1 MTSQSGI
8 RFTPS
13 QQKAAGHREG
23 NMVVLA
29 SAGSGK
35 TASLTQRCVEILLD
49 TENPCS
55 VDQLLVVTF
64 TNEAAGEM
72 RSRIGREM
80 RRQSRQITD
89 PQNRRHAQRQVN
101 LLDAAKIMTLHAF
114 CHSLVRHNFVIC
126 GVDPAMTMLDELEM
140 GLMLRDAVQE
150 TVRIYAVDR
159 RPAAQTF
166 IDFYTFTC
174 GARTDSLLKAIKP
187 LLDQIDNSPDPDA
200 YITKAL
206 AMQSQGQSSLKTRW
220 AHIRERILAHVDM
233 LQHNIDTLRGFR
245 HGNIMTGNLL
255 ILQDRLSNVC
265 KVIEEGDERQL
276 NHLAALTPPVLKKVF
291 SPKGVTAAEKEE
303 FERLKEY
310 HYAAIKKGT
319 TEFLDAL
326 PATLRYSEQ
335 SCLEEESKYAVGIIE
350 FVRDARQCYGLMKA
364 RRHVLDFS
372 DLEHKVLAALRDES
386 NGLLADLRAGIK
398 HVMVDEYQDINPVQ
412 EAIINMLSGDGATD
426 VDDAESTGRSRFMVG
441 DVLQSIYG
449 FRGAA
454 PHLLYAH
461 HQKAMGKPG
470 GGGHVEMQENF
481 RTAPDLLRAINAVL
495 LPVLNQADAIV
506 AAPPDAPP
514 MSKADPTAHKGGS
527 QQGDASKGPAQ
538 GGEDS
543 QMMRLG
549 SLPLPVPAREHPSSL
564 GMEGGAYTLRL
575 TIVAGGP
582 SDNGHDDGSNDTSI
596 SSAGNSDGE
605 SLTAVAAEA
614 RQVGRAI
621 REIIAGGGMVHGGDG
636 LRPLQYSDIVIL
648 MRAPRTAAPAY
659 VRELRAMGIAAHA
672 QLSGGFL
679 ESPSVLETL
688 SLLRVLDNPRQDI
701 DLASTLVGIY
711 GCVTLN
717 ELQTLQ
723 LAADNPYTPLH
734 EIAEKVAE
742 GAAGNNADRVPADL
756 RRRVANH
763 MERLKRWR
771 QVLRN
776 RGIAGGMMTIFED
789 AAVRPVLSGRRDGG
803 TELANLEL
811 LLARAAQFAED
822 GARGIGRF
830 LKFCDLLA
838 ETDEDMAAAPVETG
852 NGIRIMSVHASKGLE
867 FPVVMLVGLG
877 KKINA
882 RSASADIL
890 ADRDSHVAVKWIS
903 GTDRARIQTGR
914 HDVAADLLCR
924 QILHEEVRL
933 LYVAMT
939 RARDHLMLFGSARS
953 EKQLERYG
961 IWSADPSLAAS
972 ALRTKLSSICMLDI
986 MAPIMLALPRGSG
999 IDVRICNTN
1008 EIASPAEMILPQA
1021 EILPAP
1027 PIPVD
1032 DHGQQ
1037 LSEICRRIEFE
1048 YPYRTEVPAAV
1059 SVSRLKAMQLQSV
1072 NTPSATVIAEAV
1084 MEDDAVNDALIR
1096 GLAVHAFLQ
1105 TVDVHALAKAAG
1117 DADAPTAIR
1126 RLIHDL
1132 VAAGALDPAAADQI
1146 DLDAMIWFAASDV
1159 FRVML
1164 AAASNNGLYRE
1175 QAVTWKMP
1183 AEIVAEK
1190 LDLTVTT
1197 SSGTSAAV
1205 VGRSAAETGDTVM
1218 IRGIIDV
1225 LIYQQGRP
1233 VIIDYKTD
1241 RTESVDNRLPAYREQ
1256 VDLYARAVEQLLG
1269 KPVDEAWLVFLSA
1282 RRIEPAIHGK
1292 R

>member
-8 RFTPS
+8 RFTLS

-23 NMVVLA
+23 KMVVLA

-49 TENPCS
+49 IENPCA
-55 VDQLLVVTF
+55 VDQLLIVTF

-72 RSRIGREM
+72 RRRIGREM

-89 PQNRRHAQRQVN
+89 PAKRRHAQRQVN
-101 LLDAAKIMTLHAF
+101 LLDAAMIMTLHAF

-150 TVRIYAVDR
+150 TVRIYADDR
-159 RPAAQTF
+159 RPTAQTF

-174 GARTDSLLKAIKP
+174 GARAESLLKAIKP

-200 YITKAL
+200 YIAKAL
-206 AMQSQGQSSLKTRW
+206 AMQSQEQSSLKTRW
-220 AHIRERILAHVDM
+220 AYIRERLLAHVDI
-233 LQHNIDTLRGFR
+233 LQHSIDALRGFR

-255 ILQDRLSNVC
+255 ILQDRLSDIY
-265 KVIEEGDERQL
+265 KAIEEGDEKRLNQL
-276 NHLAALTPPVLKKVF
+276 AGLEAPETKRVP
-291 SPKGVTAAEKEE
+291 SPKGAAEKDE
-303 FERLKEY
+303 FDRVKK
-310 HYAAIKKGT
+310 HYYLAVKSGT
-319 TEFLDAL
+319 TTFLKAL
-326 PATLRYSEQ
+326 PATLRSSEQ
-335 SCLEEESKYAVGIIE
+335 SCLEEELKYAAGIIE
-350 FVRDARQCYGLMKA
+350 FVRDTRQCYGRMKA
-364 RRHVLDFS
+364 QRHVLDFS
-372 DLEHKVLAALRDES
+372 DLEHKVLAALRDTS
-386 NGLLADLRAGIK
+386 NGLLAGLRAGIK

-426 VDDAESTGRSRFMVG
+426 VENAESASRSRFMVG

-454 PHLLYAH
+454 PDLLYAH
-461 HQKAMGKPG
+461 HQKARGKSG

-481 RTAPDLLRAINAVL
+481 RTAPELLRAINAVL

-506 AAPPDAPP
+506 AAPPDAPL
-514 MSKADPTAHKGGS
+514 MSKADPAARKGGL
-527 QQGDASKGPAQ
+527 QPRDASTGPEH

-543 QMMRLG
+543 PMMRLG
-549 SLPLPVPAREHPSSL
+549 SLPLPVPARAHPSSL

-575 TIVAGGP
+575 TIVAGGS
-582 SDNGHDDGSNDTSI
+582 SDNGHDDGSNDASI
-596 SSAGNSDGE
+596 SSAGDSSDGE
-605 SLTAVAAEA
+605 SLSTVAAEA
-614 RQVGRAI
+614 RQVGEAI
-621 REIIAGGGMVHGGDG
+621 REIIAGGGMVHEGDG
-636 LRPLQYSDIVIL
+636 RRPLQYSDIVIL
-648 MRAPRTAAPAY
+648 MRSPRTAAPVY
-659 VRELRAMGIAAHA
+659 VRELRGMGIAAHA

-711 GCVTLN
+711 GCITLN

-734 EIAEKVAE
+734 EIVERVAE
-742 GAAGNNADRVPADL
+742 RAAGNNADRVPADL

-776 RGIAGGMMTIFED
+776 RGIAGGMITILED

-811 LLARAAQFAED
+811 LMARAAQFAED

-830 LKFCDLLA
+830 LKFCDTLA

-852 NGIRIMSVHASKGLE
+852 NSVRIMSVHASKGLE

-890 ADRDSHVAVKWIS
+890 ADRDSHVAVKWVS
-903 GTDRARIQTGR
+903 GADRMRIQTGR
-914 HDVAADLLCR
+914 YDRAADLLCR

-939 RARDHLMLFGSARS
+939 RARDHLMLFGSAGS
-953 EKQLERYG
+953 ERQLERYG

-972 ALRTKLSSICMLDI
+972 SLRTKLSSISMVDI
-986 MAPIMLALPRGSG
+986 MAPIMLSLPRGSG
-999 IDVRICNTN
+999 IDVRICNAN
-1008 EIASPAEMILPQA
+1008 EIASPAETILPKA
-1021 EILPAP
+1021 EVLPAP
-1027 PIPVD
+1027 PIPID
-1032 DHGQQ
+1032 DHAQQ
-1037 LSEICRRIEFE
+1037 LSEPCRRIEFE
-1048 YPYRTEVPAAV
+1048 YPYRTDVPAAV
-1059 SVSRLKAMQLQSV
+1059 SVSRLKAMQLQSA
-1072 NTPSATVIAEAV
+1072 NTASAISIAEAV
-1084 MEDDAVNDALIR
+1084 MGDDDANDALIR

-1126 RLIHDL
+1126 RLIDDL
-1132 VAAGALDPAAADQI
+1132 IAAGALDPAAADQI
-1146 DLDAMIWFAASDV
+1146 DLDAMIWFAASDI
-1159 FRVML
+1159 FRMML

-1183 AEIVAEK
+1183 SETVAEK
-1190 LDLTVTT
+1190 LGLAAAT
-1197 SSGTSAAV
+1197 SLGTSVAV
-1205 VGRSAAETGDTVM
+1205 GGRPAAEQGDSVM

-1225 LIYQQGRP
+1225 LIYQHGRP

-1241 RTESVDNRLPAYREQ
+1241 RTESVDNRLPGYCEQ
-1256 VDLYARAVEQLLG
+1256 VALYAHAVEQLLG

-1282 RRIEPAIHGK
+1282 RRIERAILGK
-1292 R
+1292 C

>member
-13 QQKAAGHREG
+13 QQKAARHRDG
-23 NMVVLA
+23 TMVVLA

-49 TENPCS
+49 TENPCA

-72 RSRIGREM
+72 RSRIGQEM

-89 PQNRRHAQRQVN
+89 PLKQRHAQRQVN
-101 LLDAAKIMTLHAF
+101 LIDAAKIMTLHAF

-140 GLMLRDAVQE
+140 GLMLRDAVLE
-150 TVRIYAVDR
+150 TVRLYAQDR

-174 GARTDSLLKAIKP
+174 GARVDSLLKAIKP
-187 LLDQIDNSPDPDA
+187 LLDQINNSPDPDA

-206 AMQSQGQSSLKTRW
+206 ALQSQQQSPPKARW
-220 AHIRERILAHVDM
+220 AHLREQLLAHVDF
-233 LQHNIDTLRGFR
+233 LQHSIDALGGFR

-255 ILQDRLSNVC
+255 VLQDRLSDIF
-265 KVIEEGDERQL
+265 KAIEEGDEGRL
-276 NHLAALTPPVLKKVF
+276 NQLAALGAPETKRVP
-291 SPKGVTAAEKEE
+291 SPRGAAAAEKEE
-303 FERLKEY
+303 FDRLKGH
-310 HYAAIKKGT
+310 HYDTIKEAATKFIK
-319 TEFLDAL
+319 AL

-335 SCLEEESKYAVGIIE
+335 SRLEEESKYAVGIIE
-350 FVRDARQCYGLMKA
+350 FARDARQCYGRMKA
-364 RRHVLDFS
+364 QRHVLDFS

-386 NGLLADLRAGIK
+386 NGLLAGLQVEIK

-412 EAIINMLSGDGATD
+412 EAIINLLSGDGSAGVTD
-426 VDDAESTGRSRFMVG
+426 ADSGGRSRFMVG

-461 HQKAMGKPG
+461 HQKAMGKSG
-470 GGGHVEMQENF
+470 RGGHVEMQENF

-506 AAPPDAPP
+506 AAPPDAPQI
-514 MSKADPTAHKGGS
+514 SKADSAASRGGA
-527 QQGDASKGPAQ
+527 QQGDASKSPEH

-564 GMEGGAYTLRL
+564 GIEEGTYTLRL
-575 TIVAGGP
+575 TIVAGGS
-582 SDNGHDDGSNDTSI
+582 SDNGHHDGASEVQN
-596 SSAGNSDGE
+596 SSGGDSDGE
-605 SLTAVAAEA
+605 SLRTVEAEA
-614 RQVGRAI
+614 RHVGRAI
-621 REIIAGGGMVHGGDG
+621 REIIAGGGMVHASEGP
-636 LRPLQYSDIVIL
+636 RPLRYSDIVIL
-648 MRAPRTAAPAY
+648 MRAPRTAAPTY

-679 ESPSVLETL
+679 ESPCVLETL

-711 GCVTLN
+711 GCMTLN

-723 LAADNPYTPLH
+723 LAADNPYMPLH
-734 EIAEKVAE
+734 EILEKMVE
-742 GAAGNNADRVPADL
+742 GSAGNNADRVPADL
-756 RRRVANH
+756 RRRIANH
-763 MERLKRWR
+763 MERLNRWR

-776 RGIAGGMMTIFED
+776 RGIAGGMMAIFED

-811 LLARAAQFAED
+811 LMARAAQFAED

-830 LKFCDLLA
+830 LEFCDMLS
-838 ETDEDMAAAPVETG
+838 ETDEDMAAALVETG
-852 NGIRIMSVHASKGLE
+852 NSVRIMSVHASKGLE

-877 KKINA
+877 KQLNA
-882 RSASADIL
+882 RSASADVL
-890 ADRDSHVAVKWIS
+890 ADRDSHVAVKWVS
-903 GTDRARIQTGR
+903 GTDRLRIQTGR
-914 HDVAADLLCR
+914 YDAAADRLCR

-939 RARDHLMLFGSARS
+939 RARDHLMLFGALKSD
-953 EKQLERYG
+953 KKINQYG
-961 IWSADPSLAAS
+961 VWSADPASAAS
-972 ALRTKLSSICMLDI
+972 ALRTKLSSISMLDI
-986 MAPIMLALPRGSG
+986 MAPIMLSLPQESG
-999 IDVRICNTN
+999 VDVRICAAD
-1008 EIASPAEMILPQA
+1008 EKALPPDPILPQA
-1021 EILPAP
+1021 EVLTASA
-1027 PIPVD
+1027 IPVD
-1032 DHGQQ
+1032 DQGQQ

-1048 YPYRTEVPAAV
+1048 YPHRTDIPAAV
-1059 SVSRLKAMQLQSV
+1059 SVSRLKSMQLQSA
-1072 NTPSATVIAEAV
+1072 NPPPATVITGAV
-1084 MEDDAVNDALIR
+1084 MDDDAANDALSR

-1105 TVDVHALAKAAG
+1105 MVDLHALAKAAL
-1117 DADAPTAIR
+1117 DADAPASIR
-1126 RLIHDL
+1126 RLIRDL
-1132 VAAGALDPAAADQI
+1132 IATGALDPAAEDQI
-1146 DLDAMIWFAASDV
+1146 DLDVMIWFATSDV
-1159 FRVML
+1159 FRMML

-1183 AEIVAEK
+1183 AETVAEK
-1190 LDLTVTT
+1190 LGLAAPTSPGNHGVAGGHPAAKTT
-1197 SSGTSAAV
+1197 
-1205 VGRSAAETGDTVM
+1205 DTVM

-1225 LIYQQGRP
+1225 LIYQHGRP
-1233 VIIDYKTD
+1233 VIVDYKTD
-1241 RTESVDNRLPAYREQ
+1241 RAESVNDRLPAYREQ
-1256 VDLYARAVEQLLG
+1256 IALYAGAVEQLLG
-1269 KPVDEAWLVFLSA
+1269 TPVDEAWLVFLSA
-1282 RRIEPAIHGK
+1282 RRIERALLGK
-1292 R
+1292 H